1 MAEEEGRPD
10 GEKQQ
15 NEKAQD
21 LLDKT
26 VNRPEK
32 QFARPGTE
40 KRG

>member
-1 MAEEEGRPD
+1 MQDKQESPD
-10 GEKQQ
+10 KD
-15 NEKAQD
+15 KAKEQAKE

-32 QFARPGTE
+32 QFARPGHD